1 MPYQSRDH
9 KKSVLNEDA
18 GTAAAS
24 VRFNDQR
31 VVTATQLA
39 LQSNMNNSSVAIQ
52 QQKTQQQMSVTT
64 ANKFPVIQRDA
75 IDVSDYVFKNR
86 NTLKTI
92 EGLNDIFEGCYYRG
106 NLMTKWGDGSKENT
120 LEYYI
125 SEKINRNLVKS
136 WVKDPEVPARIR
148 KTLLELWNNN
158 QSEKL
163 ELNNN
168 LIADLVQDVSTLD
181 LDSKGGL
188 KRSDSFTFE
197 GGTRVPDFSELLGKL
212 DQTTKVEDSS
222 GKKLKKVPS
231 TKSLRTSGLL
241 IRAYGDDMNAEQR
254 QPGTEFVLDLGGS
267 LGIYRDAYGNGDMF
281 YYPLEKSESRP
292 DVYQQEGN
300 SSEHTWTGL
309 AKELSSHSGLEG
321 LGEKLAQVLQ
331 SEYKGKLNRSEVNAI
346 GAMLADVK
354 LSIQGWV
361 YAVEQLKAFDLNEK
375 TIEDL
380 FAVIGGPFWKYSLNA
395 SHTSNSKIPDDE
407 KGRKAGLGYKKTDIA
422 KRKRNSAGT
431 TGNKSKKKKI
441 TKTVNDKK

>member
-1 MPYQSRDH
+1 MPYQSRDQ
-9 KKSVLNEDA
+9 KKNVLNENA
-18 GTAAAS
+18 ATAAS
-24 VRFNDQR
+24 VRVNDQR
-31 VVTATQLA
+31 VAAATQLA
-39 LQSNMNNSSVAIQ
+39 LQRNMGNNPVAIQ
-52 QQKTQQQMSVTT
+52 QQKTQQQMNVAT
-64 ANKFPVIQRDA
+64 ANKFPVIQRDET
-75 IDVSDYVFKNR
+75 DVSDYVFKNR
-86 NTLKTI
+86 NTIKTI
-92 EGLNDIFEGCYYRG
+92 EGLKEIFEGCYNNG
-106 NLMTKWGDGSKENT
+106 KLMTKWGPRRKDT
-120 LEYYI
+120 LEHYI
-125 SEKINRNLVKS
+125 TTQIDRDLVKS
-136 WVKDPEVPARIR
+136 WVKDTSVPSKIR
-148 KTLLELWNNN
+148 KMLLELWNKG
-158 QSEKL
+158 QSKKL
-163 ELNNN
+163 KLNNN

-197 GGTRVPDFSELLGKL
+197 GGTKVPDFSELLGKL

-241 IRAYGDDMNAEQR
+241 IRAYGDDMNAKQR

-281 YYPLEKSESRP
+281 YYPLENSESRP

-309 AKELSSHSGLEG
+309 AKELSSHSGLED

-361 YAVEQLKAFDLNEK
+361 YAVEQLKTFDLNEK

-395 SHTSNSKIPDDE
+395 SHVSNSKIPDDE
-407 KGRKAGLGYKKTDIA
+407 KGRKAGLGFKKTDIA

-431 TGNKSKKKKI
+431 TGNKPKKKKL
-441 TKTVNDKK
+441 TETVNDEK